1 MAGKFIFCSLFFSV
15 YALCLNVSECVS
27 FLQLFGPLNQQVAR
41 LTLFSFFVVAQS
53 VWVCWCFHSVRRLR
67 VYVGCFRVYFHLHG
81 DNNNIATSATDGF
94 DESAAVADWT
104 RWSVP
109 KNHRQTPFRDTI
121 PCRQPATLF
130 ALVCYLFFDFVSSIR
145 GSGVKI
151 LCHKIR
157 SPQTFEKTSGF
168 TIVLCF
174 KNCHREFHLETC
186 WQSQADEARL
196 RICTFPGIVDCQR
209 KLFTTELW

>member
-41 LTLFSFFVVAQS
+41 LTLLVFSSSLKS

-67 VYVGCFRVYFHLHG
+67 VYVGCFRVYFHLRG
-81 DNNNIATSATDGF
+81 DNNNTPPPPRLRGKCSCGGLNCA
-94 DESAAVADWT
+94 
-104 RWSVP
+104 
-109 KNHRQTPFRDTI
+109 KNPRQTPFRGTI

-130 ALVCYLFFDFVSSIR
+130 ALILLLVFRFRQQYWRIWSKNRSHWRFVHLKCSEKLFISQFWC
-145 GSGVKI
+145 
-151 LCHKIR
+151 L
-157 SPQTFEKTSGF
+157 
-168 TIVLCF
+168 
-174 KNCHREFHLETC
+174 KNCHRKFSP
-186 WQSQADEARL
+186 QNVQQVQADEAWL
-196 RICTFPGIVDCQR
+196 RICSFPGTAECKR